1 MHASATSLGEAGA
14 GRRILSSFITEQV
27 RVLLEE
33 RSTRLGVVGALLVMA
48 SLFSL
53 IPTPMGVDPGWM
65 FIVPVAI
72 ASIAAGLREGLVTA
86 LAASTLVALY
96 TGASTGE
103 LEPGIMLG
111 VVLARFALYGLTAG
125 FLGAFAEAHYS
136 VQSGLR
142 QLASTDPLTKVSN
155 VGRFYEVI
163 ASLESHFRDFAV
175 ILVDLDDLKAL
186 NDRYGHQSGSF
197 AIQTVANCLRR
208 VVRGSDCVARFGG
221 DEFVVVLK
229 DADRA
234 GAQIVTNRLR
244 EVLQEQ
250 SLPAAPEV
258 GLSVSIG
265 VAIAGEDGATPE
277 ELLAAADEAMYLDK
291 RARKMSGSQGAH
303 AGVA

>member
-1 MHASATSLGEAGA
+1 MYAPVTPLAEAAA
-14 GRRILSSFITEQV
+14 GRRILTSFVTEQV

-33 RSTRLGVVGALLVMA
+33 RSTRLGVVGALLVLA

-72 ASIAAGLREGLVTA
+72 ASIAAGLRQGVVTA
-86 LAASTLVALY
+86 VVASGLVALY
-96 TGASTGE
+96 AGASTGGFD
-103 LEPGIMLG
+103 PSVIAG
-111 VVLARFALYGLTAG
+111 VVLARFALYGLTAA

-155 VGRFYEVI
+155 VTRFYEEI
-163 ASLESHFRDFAV
+163 GRLETHFSHFA
-175 ILVDLDDLKAL
+175 ILLIDLDDLKAL
-186 NDRYGHQSGSF
+186 NDKYGHQSGSL

-208 VVRGSDCVARFGG
+208 VVRGTDCVARFGG

-234 GAQIVTNRLR
+234 GAQIMTNRLR

-250 SLPAAPEV
+250 GLPAAPEHR
-258 GLSVSIG
+258 LSVSIG
-265 VAIAGEDGATPE
+265 VAIAGEDGSTTE
-277 ELLAAADEAMYLDK
+277 ELLAAADEAMYMDK
-291 RARKMSGSQGAH
+291 RTRKAGARDR
-303 AGVA
+303 AGVGVA